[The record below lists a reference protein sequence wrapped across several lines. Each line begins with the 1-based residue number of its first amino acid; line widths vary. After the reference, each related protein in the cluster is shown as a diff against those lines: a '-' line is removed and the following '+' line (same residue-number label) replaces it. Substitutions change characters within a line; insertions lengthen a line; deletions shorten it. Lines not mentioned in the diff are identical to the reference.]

1 MKTWRIDHR
10 SSFCINL
17 EFTFLAERGGVIQG
31 RNLGPKF
38 QLSVVRRWK
47 LELGER
53 GPGPNLPMA
62 TTADCCCPSLTLVP
76 SVLSVRR
83 SVNRWWRRGGCNLCF
98 PQSQLRLSC
107 SKSNHRALIAMQSI
121 ARDHNWQSCK
131 VATPLSTITIS
142 LATKTTNAITK
153 MRGRY
158 YDSKRVR
165 NLFSGMM

>member
-1 MKTWRIDHR
+1 MNKDLHALMKTWRINHR
-10 SSFCINL
+10 SPFCINS
-17 EFTFLAERGGVIQG
+17 EFTFLAERRGVIQG
-31 RNLGPKF
+31 HNSGPKF
-38 QLSVVRRWK
+38 QLSVARRWK

-83 SVNRWWRRGGCNLCF
+83 SVSRWLRRGGCNLCF

-121 ARDHNWQSCK
+121 TRDHNWQSCK
-131 VATPLSTITIS
+131 VATPLSAITIS
-142 LATKTTNAITK
+142 LASTTTNAINW
-153 MRGRY
+153 RDR
-158 YDSKRVR
+158 
-165 NLFSGMM
+165 